1 MKKYVYL
8 LLSFIFL
15 LTVSTVIEQFLTGQ
29 IQAALQTSSTES
41 QTSTLTIWV
50 LALSTAFIDLFM
62 NLFMVLLF
70 AFYLLK
76 KGVHAETGLDRSAY
90 SAAQYLSEN
99 VQQLVIEQIRV
110 MGSVL
115 LWSLFLLL
123 PGLFRFMQLIF
134 VPFVVLLDNNY
145 RIGERDALQTSKA
158 LFMKAPLKTA
168 ATMIFLFVLWPLLS
182 TLFFDEYLVFSQ
194 YPFQAFLIVCLESV
208 MTLFGLF
215 ILYKIFVKSRG
226 ALNGINV

>member
-1 MKKYVYL
+1 M
-8 LLSFIFL
+8 

-29 IQAALQTSSTES
+29 IQAALQTSSAES
-41 QTSTLTIWV
+41 QTSTLTIWI

-76 KGVHAETGLDRSAY
+76 KGVHAEAELDRSAY

-99 VQQLVIEQIRV
+99 VQQLIIEQMRV

-115 LWSLFLLL
+115 LWSLLFIL
-123 PGLFRFMQLIF
+123 PGLLRFMQLIF

-145 RIGERDALQTSKA
+145 RVGERDALLTSKA
-158 LFMKAPLKTA
+158 LFMKAPFKTA
-168 ATMIFLFVLWPLLS
+168 GTMLFLFVLWPLLS

-194 YPFQAFLIVCLESV
+194 YPFQAFLIVCLESL

-215 ILYKIFVKSRG
+215 ILYKIFVKSRR